1 MKKIFTAGVTNENV
15 QGGTLDFVVPS
26 SAPSTLFYQCGF
38 HGGMSGQLNI
48 VSAPVPAMTP
58 LALGALA
65 GLLAVVMV
73 VMLRRRAH
81 A

>member
-1 MKKIFTAGVTNENV
+1 VRLSRGHERAAE
-15 QGGTLDFVVPS
+15 
-26 SAPSTLFYQCGF
+26 
-38 HGGMSGQLNI
+38 H